1 MSWYVILGTSALVS
15 LALAAEV
22 AARIMGWH
30 RPLLYERT
38 AYGYRV
44 KPSQSVRLFG
54 NVVSYNEQGMRS
66 GPILPAPAPDT
77 TRILCIG
84 DSITNGGTRIRQADT
99 YPSLL
104 QESLRESGYAVE
116 VLNASA
122 GGWALENEAGWI
134 ADQGV
139 FNSGIVVLQVATHD
153 LFQRMSGSHLVDSNP
168 SFPSTSPS
176 LALLGFWRRVV
187 MPRLGLGKDGRDPG
201 LEASAYSVDDVR
213 RGLAAIERMRTFAAE
228 NSAIFVMVHVPQPDG
243 LEPQDELTNIAK
255 AMLEEWATCTETPL
269 IRTSD
274 AIRAA
279 GGRALFVDVVHPN
292 ARGNAVIAGEV
303 ASSLVPILKG
313 RTPLPALASQC
324 AATAQC

>member
-1 MSWYVILGTSALVS
+1 MSWYVFFGTAALAL

-44 KPSQSVRLFG
+44 KPSQEIRLFG

-66 GPILPAPAPDT
+66 GPILPAPVPDT

-84 DSITNGGTRIRQADT
+84 DSITNGGTRVRQSNT

-104 QESLRESGYAVE
+104 QKSLREAGHSVE

-139 FNSGIVVLQVATHD
+139 FNSGMLVLQVATHD

-176 LALLGFWRRVV
+176 LALIGFWRRVV

-201 LEASAYSVDDVR
+201 FEAGAYSVDDVR
-213 RGLAAIERMRTFAAE
+213 RGLAAIERMRAFAAE
-228 NSAIFVMVHVPQPDG
+228 SGAIFVMVHVPQPDG
-243 LEPQDELTNIAK
+243 LEPQDELTSIAK

-269 IRTSD
+269 IYTSD

-292 ARGNAVIAGEV
+292 ERGNAVIASKV
-303 ASSLVPILKG
+303 ASSLAPMLQA
-313 RTPLPALASQC
+313 RARLPAVAS
-324 AATAQC
+324 